1 MHKILNKIL
10 CIMLINKDIIISN
23 NYLDGNFSINF
34 GKKTIIDKDID
45 DNEYHKLIRYMT
57 NKSVTDNSVVLIIRK
72 EPMYVA
78 LVFDFIANNLIWGT
92 NVIKL
97 EPKEIMSSVN
107 IDKSEVSRAIKRL
120 IELKFIVS
128 ANTIDKYKE
137 LNKYLYIVN
146 HNYLFKGNSK
156 NLIKDINEQR
166 GII

>member
-1 MHKILNKIL
+1 
-10 CIMLINKDIIISN
+10 
-23 NYLDGNFSINF
+23 
-34 GKKTIIDKDID
+34 
-45 DNEYHKLIRYMT
+45 MT

-78 LVFDFIANNLIWGT
+78 LVFNFIANNLIWGT

-97 EPKEIMSSVN
+97 EPKEIMSSID

-120 IELKFIVS
+120 IELKFIVR
-128 ANTIDKYKE
+128 ANTINKYKE

-166 GII
+166 GIV

>member
-1 MHKILNKIL
+1 M
-10 CIMLINKDIIISN
+10 N
-23 NYLDGNFSINF
+23 NYLDGNFSISF
-34 GKKTIIDKDID
+34 GKRTIIDKDID

-97 EPKEIMSSVN
+97 EPKEIMSSVD

-120 IELKFIVS
+120 IELKFIVRV
-128 ANTIDKYKE
+128 NTINKYKE

-166 GII
+166 GIV